1 MNEQPLLSA
10 DDSDDRHQLSRPSA
24 PGMAPFEPPGGEPAR
39 RDEWFQPDRTS
50 GEGSQ
55 QAETTSVMSLRRV
68 GVLSRSALPSSAK
81 PASWRRLLPLALVL
95 PFALAFGLFQLAPMA
110 WVLIHSFQAGGDW
123 SLANFREILGSPFY
137 RQSFA
142 NSLDLAFWSS
152 LLGLG
157 IALAGTA
164 ALRQVPGRLRDAVV
178 AFTTMASNFSGVPL
192 AFAFIVLLGM
202 NGAATLL
209 LRELGL
215 IEQFHLYSRAGLILL
230 YTYFQIPLAVLLLYP
245 AFDAIKADWR
255 EAAALLGAGP
265 LHYWLRVALPVLSP
279 ALLGTFIILLANA
292 LGAYASTYALMTS
305 NYNLVTIQIAG
316 LVAGDIFLEP
326 QLAAA
331 LSLLLMALLVLVT
344 AVNQWLIA
352 RSRHE

>member
-1 MNEQPLLSA
+1 MTEHTLTTDRSLNTAAPAATNITPATRPSPWRRRLPLL
-10 DDSDDRHQLSRPSA
+10 L
-24 PGMAPFEPPGGEPAR
+24 
-39 RDEWFQPDRTS
+39 
-50 GEGSQ
+50 
-55 QAETTSVMSLRRV
+55 
-68 GVLSRSALPSSAK
+68 
-81 PASWRRLLPLALVL
+81 LLPFGLV
-95 PFALAFGLFQLAPMA
+95 FALFQLAPIA
-110 WVLIHSFQAGGDW
+110 WVAINAFQAGGDW
-123 SLANFREILGSPFY
+123 SLANFQEILSSPYY
-137 RQSFA
+137 RQSFG

-152 LLGLG
+152 LIGLA
-157 IALAGTA
+157 IATLGTA
-164 ALRQVPGRLRDAVV
+164 ALRRVPGRLQNAVV

-202 NGAATLL
+202 NGTLTLL
-209 LRELGL
+209 LQQLGL
-215 IEQFHLYSRAGLILL
+215 AEQFNLYSRTGLLVL

-245 AFDAIKADWR
+245 AFDAVRDDWR
-255 EAAALLGAGP
+255 DAAALLGASP
-265 LHYWLRVALPVLSP
+265 VQYWLRVVLPVLSP

-331 LSLLLMALLVLVT
+331 LSLLLMALLLLVT

-352 RSRHE
+352 RSRHV

>member
-1 MNEQPLLSA
+1 MRDADKNVAELPPSTSA
-10 DDSDDRHQLSRPSA
+10 SDERTKGTA
-24 PGMAPFEPPGGEPAR
+24 PP
-39 RDEWFQPDRTS
+39 T
-50 GEGSQ
+50 
-55 QAETTSVMSLRRV
+55 V
-68 GVLSRSALPSSAK
+68 SSAK
-81 PASWRRLLPLALVL
+81 PAPWRRLMPLALGL

-123 SLANFREILGSPFY
+123 SLANFGQILGSPYY

-142 NSLDLAFWSS
+142 NSLDLALWSS
-152 LLGLG
+152 LLGLA

-164 ALRQVPGRLRDAVV
+164 ALRQVPSRLRDAVV

-209 LRELGL
+209 LQELGL
-215 IEQFHLYSRAGLILL
+215 VEGFHLYSRAGLILL

-326 QLAAA
+326 ELAAA
-331 LSLLLMALLVLVT
+331 LSLLLMGLLLLVT

-352 RSRHE
+352 RSRYE

>member
-1 MNEQPLLSA
+1 MTEHTLTTDRSLNTAAPAATNITPATRPSPWRRRLPLL
-10 DDSDDRHQLSRPSA
+10 L
-24 PGMAPFEPPGGEPAR
+24 
-39 RDEWFQPDRTS
+39 
-50 GEGSQ
+50 
-55 QAETTSVMSLRRV
+55 
-68 GVLSRSALPSSAK
+68 
-81 PASWRRLLPLALVL
+81 LLPFGLV
-95 PFALAFGLFQLAPMA
+95 FALFQLAPIA
-110 WVLIHSFQAGGDW
+110 WVAINAFQAGGDW
-123 SLANFREILGSPFY
+123 SLANFQEILSSPY
-137 RQSFA
+137 YCQSFG

-152 LLGLG
+152 LIGLA
-157 IALAGTA
+157 IATLGTA
-164 ALRQVPGRLRDAVV
+164 ALRRVPGRLQNAVV

-202 NGAATLL
+202 NGTLTLL
-209 LRELGL
+209 LQQLGL
-215 IEQFHLYSRAGLILL
+215 AEQFNLYSRTGLLVL

-245 AFDAIKADWR
+245 AFDAVRDDWR
-255 EAAALLGAGP
+255 DAAALLGASP
-265 LHYWLRVALPVLSP
+265 VQYWLRVVLPVLSP

-331 LSLLLMALLVLVT
+331 LSLLLMALLLLVT

-352 RSRHE
+352 RSRHV

>member
-1 MNEQPLLSA
+1 MNESTLPTGGNTAALRAKASAQPRAASA
-10 DDSDDRHQLSRPSA
+10 ARAAASRPA
-24 PGMAPFEPPGGEPAR
+24 P
-39 RDEWFQPDRTS
+39 
-50 GEGSQ
+50 
-55 QAETTSVMSLRRV
+55 
-68 GVLSRSALPSSAK
+68 
-81 PASWRRLLPLALVL
+81 WRRWLPLTLLL
-95 PFALAFGLFQLAPMA
+95 PFALVFGLFQLAPMI
-110 WVLIHSFQAGGDW
+110 WVLVNSFQAGGEW
-123 SLANFREILGSPFY
+123 SLANFAEILGSPWY

-152 LLGLG
+152 LAGLA

-164 ALRQVPGRLRDAVV
+164 ALRRVPGRLQNAVV

-202 NGAATLL
+202 NGAVTLL
-209 LRELGL
+209 LQELGL
-215 IEQFHLYSRAGLILL
+215 VEDFHLYSRAGLLVL

-245 AFDAIKADWR
+245 AFDAIKPDWR
-255 EAAALLGAGP
+255 DAAALLGAGP
-265 LHYWLRVALPVLSP
+265 LHYWLKVALPVLRP

-331 LSLLLMALLVLVT
+331 LSLLLMALLLLVT
-344 AVNQWLIA
+344 GINQWLIA
-352 RSRHE
+352 RSRYV